1 MAQQI
6 INVGILE
13 NDQTGD
19 TLRDAFIK
27 INENFTDLYVSSIT
41 LSGFSVGAEGTPSG
55 DGGLAY
61 DNTTGIFTYTPP
73 TAAGLGALTDL
84 TGTNFTTLAD
94 VTSVTAADNNKIL
107 YYDHGTGSFQ
117 WKTEFNVSDL
127 TVFSV
132 GPDATPS
139 GDGGISYNNVL
150 GVFTYTPP
158 TASGLG
164 ALTDLTGTNFTTL
177 ADVDAAGAGQ
187 DGYILYYDHGTT
199 SFKWKVDP
207 VGLAY
212 TDFSVNQNAASGA
225 GTLTYNNGTGQFD
238 YTPPDLSG
246 FLTDLTGT
254 GFTTLSDVDAA
265 GASDDG
271 KVLYYD
277 HGTTSFKWKIDDD
290 TPTGYNNTNWD
301 TAYSWGDH
309 SVAGY
314 TSYADSDVDTHLNQS
329 NPTAGYVLSWNGAD
343 YAWVDN
349 AGYTN
354 SDVDAHLNQSSPT
367 DGYVLSWTSGDYAW
381 VAQSGGGTANV
392 TVSDAEPGSP
402 SDGDLWWESD
412 VGRLK
417 VYYNDGS
424 SSQWVDTNPPLS
436 QGNESYQSFA
446 STQGTSADISE
457 GSSLV
462 DSGSSNLEL
471 SITATS
477 GFTGVLV
484 TFNGSYYNHSD
495 NTNHAGIRLQRK
507 INAGSWTTIGY
518 DVQPPTNIGFDS
530 TTSFTRLDTHGAT
543 AGDTVSYRFINS
555 TFADSWGSVNTEVIR
570 MKYGI
575 SGDTFGIK
583 EIR

>member
-1 MAQQI
+1 
-6 INVGILE
+6 
-13 NDQTGD
+13 
-19 TLRDAFIK
+19 
-27 INENFTDLYVSSIT
+27 
-41 LSGFSVGAEGTPSG
+41 
-55 DGGLAY
+55 
-61 DNTTGIFTYTPP
+61 
-73 TAAGLGALTDL
+73 
-84 TGTNFTTLAD
+84 
-94 VTSVTAADNNKIL
+94 
-107 YYDHGTGSFQ
+107 
-117 WKTEFNVSDL
+117 
-127 TVFSV
+127 
-132 GPDATPS
+132 
-139 GDGGISYNNVL
+139 
-150 GVFTYTPP
+150 
-158 TASGLG
+158 
-164 ALTDLTGTNFTTL
+164 
-177 ADVDAAGAGQ
+177 
-187 DGYILYYDHGTT
+187 
-199 SFKWKVDP
+199 
-207 VGLAY
+207 
-212 TDFSVNQNAASGA
+212 
-225 GTLTYNNGTGQFD
+225 
-238 YTPPDLSG
+238 
-246 FLTDLTGT
+246 
-254 GFTTLSDVDAA
+254 
-265 GASDDG
+265 
-271 KVLYYD
+271 
-277 HGTTSFKWKIDDD
+277 
-290 TPTGYNNTNWD
+290 
-301 TAYSWGDH
+301 
-309 SVAGY
+309 
-314 TSYADSDVDTHLNQS
+314 
-329 NPTAGYVLSWNGAD
+329 
-343 YAWVDN
+343 
-349 AGYTN
+349 
-354 SDVDAHLNQSSPT
+354 
-367 DGYVLSWTSGDYAW
+367 